1 MNIIILEDD
10 DNRIEK
16 FVSLFPSAQIV
27 KTAKECIEILDR
39 EVGAREDAPMEQ
51 LARSNKGNKS
61 CDLLMLDHDLGGK
74 IYVDTNYQNTGS
86 EVVRW
91 IEKNKPEIKEIIVHS
106 YNSSVVSTMMDALLK
121 SGYNAQR
128 IPFNYDW
135 EVKNEERN

>member
-1 MNIIILEDD
+1 MIIILEDD

-27 KTAKECIEILDR
+27 KTAKECIELLENNGCDR
-39 EVGAREDAPMEQ
+39 
-51 LARSNKGNKS
+51 LF
-61 CDLLMLDHDLGGK
+61 LDHDLGGE

-91 IEKNKPEIKEIIVHS
+91 IEINKPEIKEIVVHS
-106 YNSSVVSTMMDALLK
+106 YNSSAALMMMNALLK

>member
-1 MNIIILEDD
+1 MIIILEDD

-39 EVGAREDAPMEQ
+39 QVGARDDAPTEQ
-51 LARSNKGNKS
+51 YARSNKGNKP
-61 CDLLMLDHDLGGK
+61 CDLLMLDHDLSGE
-74 IYVDTNYQNTGS
+74 IYVDTNYPNTGS

-91 IEKNKPEIKEIIVHS
+91 IEENKPMIKEIIVHS
-106 YNSSVVSTMMDALLK
+106 YNHPAAMMMTETLISCGYDAK
-121 SGYNAQR
+121 R

-135 EVKNEERN
+135 EINNENS

>member
-1 MNIIILEDD
+1 MIIILEDD

-39 EVGAREDAPMEQ
+39 QVGAREDAPVEQ
-51 LARSNKGNKS
+51 LARSNKGNKP
-61 CDLLMLDHDLGGK
+61 CDRLFLDHDLGGE
-74 IYVDTNYQNTGS
+74 IYVNTNYQNTGS

-91 IEKNKPEIKEIIVHS
+91 IEKNKPDIKEIVVHS
-106 YNSSVVSTMMDALLK
+106 YNSSAALMMMNALLK

>member
-1 MNIIILEDD
+1 MILILEDD

-86 EVVRW
+86 EV
-91 IEKNKPEIKEIIVHS
+91 IIHQ
-106 YNSSVVSTMMDALLK
+106 LL
-121 SGYNAQR
+121 
-128 IPFNYDW
+128 IITIL
-135 EVKNEERN
+135 VI